1 MIFKRVATKRVYV
14 CMCVRACVCVCV
26 CVWGGGGGG
35 GGGWGGGGL
44 EIPFMLSISSE
55 HEQLIHRF
63 EKYAKDVLSKK

>member
-26 CVWGGGGGG
+26 CGGGGRGA
-35 GGGWGGGGL
+35 GL

>member
-26 CVWGGGGGG
+26 CVWGGGGGV
-35 GGGWGGGGL
+35 GWPGL

>member
-14 CMCVRACVCVCV
+14 CVRVRACVCVCV
-26 CVWGGGGGG
+26 RGGGAGV
-35 GGGWGGGGL
+35 

>member
-14 CMCVRACVCVCV
+14 CVRVRACVC
-26 CVWGGGGGG
+26 GGGGGG
-35 GGGWGGGGL
+35 GGGGGAGL

>member
-1 MIFKRVATKRVYV
+1 MASDDIQKSCNKACV
-14 CMCVRACVCVCV
+14 CMCACACVCV

-35 GGGWGGGGL
+35 GGGAGL

>member
-1 MIFKRVATKRVYV
+1 MASDDIQKSCNKACV
-14 CMCVRACVCVCV
+14 CMCVCACVCVCV
-26 CVWGGGGGG
+26 GGMGGGEGA
-35 GGGWGGGGL
+35 GL

>member
-14 CMCVRACVCVCV
+14 CVCACVCVCV
-26 CVWGGGGGG
+26 CGWGGGGA
-35 GGGWGGGGL
+35 GL

>member
-14 CMCVRACVCVCV
+14 CVCVCVRVCVCV
-26 CVWGGGGGG
+26 CVGGGGGG
-35 GGGWGGGGL
+35 AGL

>member
-14 CMCVRACVCVCV
+14 CVCACVCVCV
-26 CVWGGGGGG
+26 GGGGRGG
-35 GGGWGGGGL
+35 AGL

>member
-14 CMCVRACVCVCV
+14 CMCVRACVCVRVCV
-26 CVWGGGGGG
+26 CGGGGRGA
-35 GGGWGGGGL
+35 GL

>member
-14 CMCVRACVCVCV
+14 CVCVRACVCVC
-26 CVWGGGGGG
+26 GGEGA
-35 GGGWGGGGL
+35 GL

>member
-1 MIFKRVATKRVYV
+1 MASDDIQKSCNKACV
-14 CMCVRACVCVCV
+14 CMCACACVCVCV
-26 CVWGGGGGG
+26 CVGGGGGG
-35 GGGWGGGGL
+35 GGAGL

>member
-1 MIFKRVATKRVYV
+1 MASDDIQKSCNKACV
-14 CMCVRACVCVCV
+14 CMCVCACVCV
-26 CVWGGGGGG
+26 CVWGMGGGEGA
-35 GGGWGGGGL
+35 GL

>member
-14 CMCVRACVCVCV
+14 CVRVRACVCVCV
-26 CVWGGGGGG
+26 WGAGGGGGG
-35 GGGWGGGGL
+35 GAGL
-44 EIPFMLSISSE
+44 ESPFMLSISSE

>member
-1 MIFKRVATKRVYV
+1 MASDDIQKLQQSV
-14 CMCVRACVCVCV
+14 CMYVCVRACVCVCV
-26 CVWGGGGGG
+26 WGGA
-35 GGGWGGGGL
+35 GL

>member
-14 CMCVRACVCVCV
+14 CVRVRACVCVCV
-26 CVWGGGGGG
+26 GGGGGG
-35 GGGWGGGGL
+35 AGL